1 MNIGEFIKDKI
12 SVLIFNALIFIVLA
26 GTLIAIDVNFI
37 IIIFLFCIWFL
48 PLTSYMVLEFIKSK
62 SYYDEVNSVLENL
75 DKKYLLP
82 EIVKKENF
90 IHAEKVNCILR
101 EISKDMH
108 ENVKYHKEMQENY
121 REYIETWVHE
131 IKTPIAST
139 KLIIA
144 NNEND
149 VTNKI
154 DFQIDRVE
162 GFVDQVL
169 YYSRSNNVSKDY
181 IIKQINLGD
190 LVRNVVKKNYRDF
203 IYKKIKIDIKDI
215 NEVVYSDGKWI
226 EFILNQIIA
235 NSIKYSSS
243 SEPIISIYSVK
254 TSNSVMLTIEDNGVG
269 IVDKDINRVFEKG
282 FTGEN
287 GRRFSKSTGM
297 GLYICEKLCSKLGLK
312 ISIDSEISK
321 GSKVTLIFPLL
332 DMTIFKDN
340 YDILTIKKLT

>member
-12 SVLIFNALIFIVLA
+12 SVLIFNILMFIVLA
-26 GTLIAIDVNFI
+26 GILIITDVNFI
-37 IIIFLFCIWFL
+37 VIIFVFCIWFL
-48 PLTSYMVLEFIKSK
+48 PLLSYMALEFIKSK
-62 SYYDEVNSVLENL
+62 SYYDEVNSILEKL

-82 EIVKKENF
+82 EIIKKENC
-90 IHAEKVNCILR
+90 IHAAKVNCILR

-108 ENVKYHKEMQENY
+108 ENVKYHKEMQEDY
-121 REYIETWVHE
+121 REYIEAWVHE
-131 IKTPIAST
+131 IKTPIASS

-154 DFQIDRVE
+154 DFQIDRVD
-162 GFVDQVL
+162 GFVEQVL

-181 IIKQINLGD
+181 IIKKINLDD
-190 LVRNVVKKNYRDF
+190 LVINVVKRNYRDF
-203 IYKKIKIDIKDI
+203 IYKKIKVDIKGV
-215 NEVVYSDGKWI
+215 NEVVYSDGKWV

-235 NSIKYSSS
+235 NSIKYSSNR
-243 SEPIISIYSVK
+243 EPMINIYSVK

-269 IVDKDINRVFEKG
+269 IVAKDINRVFEKG

-287 GRRFSKSTGM
+287 GRRFSKSTGI

-312 ISIDSEISK
+312 ISIDSDFSR
-321 GSKVTLIFPLL
+321 GTKVTLTFPLSG
-332 DMTIFKDN
+332 MAIFTD
-340 YDILTIKKLT
+340 D